1 MPGLKG
7 CLVAPPP
14 WEAKLAGVF
23 SKAVALGLPNGL
35 LISAVRDEGGMEALA
50 IWPGPGAFD
59 GIKTAADHRAGASGF
74 VAAIAAIEDAYA
86 AAEIWD
92 PRPRLAALSQT
103 FAEGGRKGA
112 SPRGAAATAASRL
125 QAAISQVE
133 ASARRRGRT
142 DGSDDEVTI
151 RGSGPYG
158 RTFAALRRRGDFPAA
173 LVGFGPGTTPAGDDW
188 LAGYLCAADLVSG
201 RGPGY
206 AEAALRNEIIRRLDR
221 TTAAGRSLLTGA
233 LAGVPPRYLC
243 ALVESLAATEPSAGA
258 AAAVDDEAG
267 WPDAGLVATVE
278 SALSHGASSGR
289 DAVDG
294 FLSALLGLGATV
306 EA

>member
-23 SKAVALGLPNGL
+23 SKAVALLLPNGL
-35 LISAVRDEGGMEALA
+35 LISVVRDEGGMEALA
-50 IWPGPGAFD
+50 LWPGAEAYARIDAAAMAGFSDARADSPGAAE
-59 GIKTAADHRAGASGF
+59 AARS
-74 VAAIAAIEDAYA
+74 AAIAAIEAAYA
-86 AAEIWD
+86 AAEPWD
-92 PRPRLAALSQT
+92 PRPRLAELSRA
-103 FAEGGRKGA
+103 F
-112 SPRGAAATAASRL
+112 AAAGRDGAPAAAADRL
-125 QAAISQVE
+125 RAALRRAE
-133 ASARRRGRT
+133 AADRHRRGGADGT
-142 DGSDDEVTI
+142 DGTADDDTI
-151 RGSGPYG
+151 RGNGPYG
-158 RTFAALRRRGDFPAA
+158 RAFEAMKARDDFPAA

-188 LAGYLCAADLVSG
+188 LAGYLCAADLTSG

-206 AEAALRNEIIRRLDR
+206 AEAALRNEIVCRLDR

-243 ALVESLAATEPSAGA
+243 ALVEALAEPCAG
-258 AAAVDDEAG
+258 DDELV
-267 WPDAGLVATVE
+267 DAVE

>member
-23 SKAVALGLPNGL
+23 SKAVALLLPNGL
-35 LISAVRDEGGMEALA
+35 LISVVRDEGGMEALA
-50 IWPGPGAFD
+50 IWPGQGAFD
-59 GIKTAADHRAGASGF
+59 GIVTAAGHPAGASGF
-74 VAAIAAIEDAYA
+74 VAAIATIEAAYRGA
-86 AAEIWD
+86 NLWE
-92 PRPRLAALSQT
+92 PRPRLAELSQA

-112 SPRGAAATAASRL
+112 SPLTAEAVAKLKAALSR
-125 QAAISQVE
+125 VE
-133 ASARRRGRT
+133 ASARRHGSAVEAAG
-142 DGSDDEVTI
+142 DGTI

-158 RTFAALRRRGDFPAA
+158 RAFEAMKSRDDFPAA

-201 RGPGY
+201 RGPGN
-206 AEAALRNEIIRRLDR
+206 AEIALRNEIRARLSR

-233 LAGVPPRYLC
+233 LAGVPPHYLC
-243 ALVESLAATEPSAGA
+243 ALVEALPEPVTDVHAA
-258 AAAVDDEAG
+258 
-267 WPDAGLVATVE
+267 VE

-294 FLSALLGLGATV
+294 FLNALLGLGATV
-306 EA
+306 AA

>member
-23 SKAVALGLPNGL
+23 SKAVALLLPNGL
-35 LISAVRDEGGMEALA
+35 LISVVRDEGGMEALA
-50 IWPGPGAFD
+50 LWPGAEAYARIDAAAMAGFSDARVDSPGAAE
-59 GIKTAADHRAGASGF
+59 AARSAAI
-74 VAAIAAIEDAYA
+74 AAIAAIEAAYA
-86 AAEIWD
+86 AAEPWD
-92 PRPRLAALSQT
+92 PRPRLAELSRA
-103 FAEGGRKGA
+103 F
-112 SPRGAAATAASRL
+112 AAAGRDGAPAAAADRLRAALRRAETADRH
-125 QAAISQVE
+125 
-133 ASARRRGRT
+133 RRGGADGT
-142 DGSDDEVTI
+142 DGTADDDTI

-158 RTFAALRRRGDFPAA
+158 RAFAAMRARDDFPAA

-206 AEAALRNEIIRRLDR
+206 AEAALRNEIVRRLDR

-243 ALVESLAATEPSAGA
+243 ALVEALAGTC
-258 AAAVDDEAG
+258 AVDDELV
-267 WPDAGLVATVE
+267 DAVE
-278 SALSHGASSGR
+278 SAVSHGASSGR

-294 FLSALLGLGATV
+294 FLSGLLGLGATA
-306 EA
+306 ET